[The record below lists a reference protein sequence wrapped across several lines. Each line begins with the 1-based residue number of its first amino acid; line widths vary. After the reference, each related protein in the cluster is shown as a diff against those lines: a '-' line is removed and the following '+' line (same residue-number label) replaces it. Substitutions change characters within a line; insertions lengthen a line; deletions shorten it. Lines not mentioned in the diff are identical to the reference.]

1 MKKILGA
8 CIGDCVHIA
17 GIHRFLQLAEKQGYE
32 TVFLGP
38 AAEIEQIIDSIKE
51 YNPDIVGLSYRLT
64 PEAGIKVLKQLKSR
78 ISEEGLSERE
88 FVLGGLPELIQRE
101 RKSGFFKA

>member
-32 TVFLGP
+32 AFFLGP
-38 AAEIEQIIDSIKE
+38 AVSIDQIIAAIRK

-64 PEAGIKVLKQLKSR
+64 PGAGIKVLKQLKGR
-78 ISEEGLSERE
+78 ITEEGLGERE
-88 FVLGGLPELIQRE
+88 FVLGGLP
-101 RKSGFFKA
+101 